1 MKYIGPDFCNITT
14 LLTDEEL
21 LIQKTANEF
30 VTKEFMPLVNEYYEK
45 GSFPV
50 DLIPKMGE
58 LGFFGATLPK
68 KYGGSEI
75 SNTAYGLIMQELEK
89 GDSGLR
95 SVCSVQGGLVMYPI
109 FQYGTEEQKDKWL
122 PKLASG
128 EAVGCFGLTE
138 SNHGSDPGGMTTKA
152 VKDGDDW
159 IINGSKM
166 WITNG
171 TVADLSLIHI

>member
-58 LGFFGATLPK
+58 LSCNVSYFSIRNRRAK
-68 KYGGSEI
+68 
-75 SNTAYGLIMQELEK
+75 
-89 GDSGLR
+89 R
-95 SVCSVQGGLVMYPI
+95 
-109 FQYGTEEQKDKWL
+109 
-122 PKLASG
+122 
-128 EAVGCFGLTE
+128 
-138 SNHGSDPGGMTTKA
+138 
-152 VKDGDDW
+152 
-159 IINGSKM
+159 
-166 WITNG
+166 
-171 TVADLSLIHI
+171 